1 MDESF
6 LISIIAVIISIISLN
21 QSNKSAHGQIEID
34 IRNMI
39 TSARNRYE
47 DLILNNRDDSI
58 YRLIVKSS
66 LENLINVYDEACA
79 KYLDSKVDKVRFK
92 KLYYTEI
99 KKLVENK
106 DTKPYYDTID
116 SKFQTTIKVYEEW
129 NNLEK

>member
-1 MDESF
+1 MDKSF
-6 LISIIAVIISIISLN
+6 VISIIAIIISLV
-21 QSNKSAHGQIEID
+21 SLYKSIKSASGQIEID

-47 DLILNNRDDSI
+47 DLSINSNVTESVLNSA
-58 YRLIVKSS
+58 
-66 LENLINVYDEACA
+66 LENLLNAYDEACA
-79 KYLDSKVDKVRFK
+79 KYLDSKVDKKRFRNN
-92 KLYYTEI
+92 YYTEI

-116 SKFQTTIKVYEEW
+116 SKFQATIKVYEEW